1 MVNQSF
7 GLIRRMDNKGDKMK
21 EKCVGRN
28 CNHIFPIEDVTNNM
42 NENEATWNEWAGDG
56 FLCGKCSRYLS
67 IAEDISDAM
76 SSQDMDIDME
86 YCVDSAYMLIDTYN
100 CYKKIE
106 EEENER
112 RMKEYSVF
120 ITRVT
125 RIPIKAKNKDD
136 VYQKI
141 QGLSDDYI
149 EKYDFDEHIDIEE
162 L

>member
-1 MVNQSF
+1 M
-7 GLIRRMDNKGDKMK
+7 KK

-28 CNHIFPIEDVTNNM
+28 CNHIFPVEDVINNM

-86 YCVDSAYMLIDTYN
+86 YCLDSAYMLIDTYN

-112 RMKEYSVF
+112 RRKKMIE
-120 ITRVT
+120 I
-125 RIPIKAKNKDD
+125 KNKE
-136 VYQKI
+136 
-141 QGLSDDYI
+141 LASDLENVLHDLEHGEIYDAMKYLGDI
-149 EKYDFDEHIDIEE
+149 IDTLKEKK
-162 L
+162 

>member
-1 MVNQSF
+1 MVNQPF

-21 EKCVGRN
+21 EKRVGRN

-112 RMKEYSVF
+112 RRKKMNKELASDLENVLHDLEHGEIYDAMKYLGDIINILKKE
-120 ITRVT
+120 
-125 RIPIKAKNKDD
+125 AK
-136 VYQKI
+136 
-141 QGLSDDYI
+141 
-149 EKYDFDEHIDIEE
+149 
-162 L
+162 